1 MFWFLLLGALV
12 AGLAI
17 EWARARIVRT
27 QRLRAHRPSL
37 VREGSPF
44 IVVTFI
50 NEHDEIVDV
59 KRFRRNTL
67 KEVWPWKGRTYQMV
81 EDLGAHRRYRV
92 TDGD

>member
-1 MFWFLLLGALV
+1 M
-12 AGLAI
+12 
-17 EWARARIVRT
+17 
-27 QRLRAHRPSL
+27 
-37 VREGSPF
+37 
-44 IVVTFI
+44 VTFI